1 MKAKNLSL
9 QNKKKLIFLWDVFI
23 SLMATYAAIE
33 IPFALVAPYQ
43 PVGIVHL
50 LNYIVSFSFVV
61 DFGIRI
67 YLMPKS
73 AAKKR
78 LIFRYFDVSYFHKGW
93 LIIDFFAAIPFAV
106 FIAPGPA
113 YFLLAVNV
121 LKVFRILSFRS
132 NWLTGIQF
140 NPVIIRLSYFFFY
153 LALSAHW
160 VACCWLFIR
169 GSFTN
174 PAIAYLSVSNE
185 YLKALYWGVTTI
197 TTIGYG
203 DISPNLSKNAELV
216 FTMFV
221 QILGVGAYGYIIGN
235 IANMLSNMDIAKVRH
250 QERTDRMNSFMKS
263 KKIPQQLQEQV
274 HQYYNYLWHTR
285 RGYDD
290 MTVLAD
296 LPDSFRFEFA
306 MLLNQSIIEK
316 APLFSGASP
325 SLLREVVA
333 QLKPAIHVPGD
344 AICVYGE
351 IGDKMYFI
359 NKGSVEVVS
368 PDAAQVYATLREGD
382 FFGEIALLLKRPRNA
397 TIRAV
402 DYCDLYTLDK
412 ASFDSAIS
420 NHPDFESHIKN
431 MAKER
436 MNT

>member
-1 MKAKNLSL
+1 MNTKTPTHKNNI
-9 QNKKKLIFLWDVFI
+9 QYIFLWDVFI
-23 SLMATYAAIE
+23 SLIATYAAIVT
-33 IPFALVAPYQ
+33 PFALVAPYH
-43 PVGIVHL
+43 PSGVITA
-50 LNYIVSFSFVV
+50 LNVAVPICFIV
-61 DFGIRI
+61 DFGIRLYMI
-67 YLMPKS
+67 PRNT
-73 AAKKR
+73 AQKR
-78 LIFRYFDVSYFHKGW
+78 LLFRHFDITYFHKGW
-93 LIIDFFAAIPFAV
+93 LIIDFLAALPLQLIV
-106 FIAPGPA
+106 APG
-113 YFLLAVNV
+113 YGHFLRVLNI
-121 LKVFRILSFRS
+121 LKVFRILSFRT
-132 NWLTGIQF
+132 NWLTGIKI
-140 NPVIIRLSYFFFY
+140 NPILVRLGYFFFY
-153 LALSAHW
+153 VALSAHW

-169 GSFTN
+169 ETFTLQG
-174 PAIAYLSVSNE
+174 AAYASITNE

-203 DISPNLSKNAELV
+203 DISPDLNNNTQLI

-235 IANMLSNMDIAKVRH
+235 IANMLSNMDMAKVRH
-250 QERTDRMNSFMKS
+250 QERTERMNSFMKS
-263 KKIPQQLQEQV
+263 KKIPQKLQEQV

-290 MTVLAD
+290 MTVLSD

-306 MLLNQSIIEK
+306 MLLNQGIIEK

-325 SLLREVVA
+325 ALLREVVA
-333 QLKPAIHVPGD
+333 QLKPAIYVPGD

-359 NKGSVEVVS
+359 NKGAVEVVS
-368 PDAAQVYATLREGD
+368 ADGTQVYATLREGD

-412 ASFDSAIS
+412 ASFDLAIS
-420 NHPDFESHIKN
+420 NHPDFEKHIN
-431 MAKER
+431 TMARER